1 MRTKLYRIVCL
12 SALAAAV
19 ILPQAWAQDV
29 PQCSLA
35 WSEYPSWSTFGV
47 AHMNKI
53 IDGRPVR
60 QGEVEKKWNVDLVLK
75 VMEYDPS
82 IGAYAAGEVDA
93 VTITNMDTLNVA
105 LGRPSVMVLPTS
117 TSWGA
122 DATLVPKSITTVE
135 QLKGINCYGLQASVS
150 EYMFDRNLILVDK
163 DPKDFTFKNR
173 DPGAAAMAVQTG
185 NDDCIVVW
193 NPFVL
198 ETLKQ
203 RTDYHVIFD
212 STTIP
217 NEIIDSL
224 VFAQESLDKPGGDR
238 CAAAAIDAFYRISQ
252 MVDDPDTRDDTL
264 IALGQK
270 FSSLGLQKMRK
281 VVQQTKFYKTP
292 EDGLALMKGDELP
305 EIMKTVYGLWRDKGI
320 VTEDVSIGYG
330 STGKAVFRFDPSY
343 IERYQK
349 GP

>member
-1 MRTKLYRIVCL
+1 MFQLVCL
-12 SALAAAV
+12 SALAATIVA
-19 ILPQAWAQDV
+19 PQIWAQDV

-47 AHMNKI
+47 AHMNKV

-60 QGEVEKKWNVDLVLK
+60 QGEIEKKWNVDLVLK

-82 IGAYAAGEVDA
+82 IAAYAAGEVDA
-93 VTITNMDTLNVA
+93 VTITNMDTINVA

-122 DATLVPKSITTVE
+122 DATLVPKSVSSVD
-135 QLKGINCYGLQASVS
+135 QLKSTTCYGLEASVS
-150 EYMFDRNLILVDK
+150 EYMFDRCLSLLGK
-163 DPKDFTFKNR
+163 DPKDFRFKNR

-203 RTDYHVIFD
+203 RSDYHVIFD
-212 STTIP
+212 STAIP
-217 NEIIDSL
+217 NEIIDSV
-224 VFAQESLDKPGGDR
+224 VFGQDALDRPGGDR
-238 CAAAAIDAFYRISQ
+238 CAAATIDAFYRVSQ
-252 MVDDPDTRDDTL
+252 MIEDPDTRDKTL

-330 STGKAVFRFDPSY
+330 SKSAAGRAVFRFDPTY

-349 GP
+349 GR